1 MCCRDGSVDPDRTES
16 MKQHEA
22 KMVLYMQRHRTM
34 LADQYALRDDPSRWV
49 DEYVADLAD
58 TIKSH
63 LADNRTFMEKNQ
75 HMKGSMLWNET
86 IHRSRRL
93 IAYHHPELTA
103 AGNPLFRPTPSFF
116 FPPSQHPSLRL

>member
-1 MCCRDGSVDPDRTES
+1 MCCRDGSIDADRTES
-16 MKQHEA
+16 MKQHEG

-34 LADQYALRDDPSRWV
+34 LSDQYALRDDPSRWV

-93 IAYHHPELTA
+93 IALFHQEKELIKQGLEIPHLA
-103 AGNPLFRPTPSFF
+103 LESNVSIAGGNR
-116 FPPSQHPSLRL
+116 